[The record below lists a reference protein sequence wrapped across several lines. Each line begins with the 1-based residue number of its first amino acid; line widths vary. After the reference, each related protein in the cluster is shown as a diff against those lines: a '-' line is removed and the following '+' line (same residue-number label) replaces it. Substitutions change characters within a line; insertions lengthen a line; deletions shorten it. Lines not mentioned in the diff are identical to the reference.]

1 MSPSEKRVSSAFGSQ
16 ERSLQAMR
24 IVILNGQITPPE
36 AAAISVYDRG
46 FLYGDSV
53 FETIRTYG
61 GKPFALGEHLARLQ
75 RSADRVFITL
85 PAPLATLEAEVLH
98 GLSVSDNAESFVRIM
113 LTRGTGP
120 LGLDPDLAEKPNRV
134 VLVEPFV
141 PPAPECYAKGVDAI
155 VVHAAR
161 ATDATPAA
169 GAKVANYLT
178 SLLAIREARRKGAVE
193 ALIVDARGS
202 VLEGTTSNVFLV
214 KGGELVTPPDEV
226 GILAG
231 ITRAHV
237 LRAASHIGVKTV
249 LRDVREPELF
259 AADELFISSTLREI
273 LPVVRLDGRTIA
285 NGVPGEVTKR
295 LHEAFRK
302 DVAGAA

>member
-1 MSPSEKRVSSAFGSQ
+1 
-16 ERSLQAMR
+16 MR
-24 IVILNGQITPPE
+24 IVIINGEVTPPE
-36 AAAISVYDRG
+36 TAAISVYDRG

-61 GKPFALGEHLARLQ
+61 ARPFALGEHLARLE
-75 RSADRVFITL
+75 RSAKRVFI
-85 PAPLATLEAEVLH
+85 PLTVSRATLAAELEQ
-98 GLSVSDNAESFVRIM
+98 GLALCQNDESFVRVM

-141 PPAPECYAKGVDAI
+141 PPPAEAYEQGIEAI

-161 ATDATPAA
+161 AADATPAA

-178 SLLAIREARRKGAVE
+178 SLLAIREARRRGAVE
-193 ALIVDARGS
+193 AIIVDARGS

-214 KGGELVTPPDEV
+214 KDGELVTPPETA

-231 ITRAHV
+231 ITRAYV
-237 LRAASHIGVKTV
+237 LRAAADVGVKTA
-249 LRDVREPELF
+249 LRDVRESELF
-259 AADELFISSTLREI
+259 AADELFISSTLREV
-273 LPVVRLDGRTIA
+273 LPVVRLEGRAIA
-285 NGVPGEVTKR
+285 TGRPGLITGR
-295 LHEAFRK
+295 LHGAFRK
-302 DVAGAA
+302 YVAGVG

>member
-1 MSPSEKRVSSAFGSQ
+1 
-16 ERSLQAMR
+16 MR
-24 IVILNGQITPPE
+24 IVIINGEVTPPE
-36 AAAISVYDRG
+36 TAAISVYDRG

-61 GKPFALGEHLARLQ
+61 ARPFALGEHLARLE
-75 RSADRVFITL
+75 RSAERVFI
-85 PAPLATLEAEVLH
+85 PLTVSRATLAAELEQ
-98 GLSVSDNAESFVRIM
+98 GLALCQNDESFVRVM

-141 PPAPECYAKGVDAI
+141 PPPAEAYEQGIEAI

-161 ATDATPAA
+161 AADATPAA

-178 SLLAIREARRKGAVE
+178 SLLAIREARRRGAVE
-193 ALIVDARGS
+193 AIIVDARGS

-214 KGGELVTPPDEV
+214 KDGELVTPPETA

-231 ITRAHV
+231 ITRAYV
-237 LRAASHIGVKTV
+237 LRAAADVGVKTA
-249 LRDVREPELF
+249 LRDVRESELF
-259 AADELFISSTLREI
+259 AADELFISSTLREV
-273 LPVVRLDGRTIA
+273 LPVVRLEGRAIA
-285 NGVPGEVTKR
+285 TGRPGVITGR
-295 LHEAFRK
+295 LHGAFRK
-302 DVAGAA
+302 YVAGVG

>member
-1 MSPSEKRVSSAFGSQ
+1 
-16 ERSLQAMR
+16 MR
-24 IVILNGQITPPE
+24 IVILNGQVTPPE
-36 AAAISVYDRG
+36 TAAISVYDRG

-61 GKPFALGEHLARLQ
+61 GKPFALGEHLARLE
-75 RSADRVFITL
+75 RSAERGFI
-85 PAPLATLEAEVLH
+85 PVPVASDVIASEVER
-98 GLSVSDNAESFVRIM
+98 GLSLAQNPESFVRIM

-141 PPAPECYAKGVDAI
+141 PPPSEAYEKGIEAI
-155 VVHAAR
+155 AVHAAR

-178 SLLAIREARRKGAVE
+178 SLLAIREARRRGATE
-193 ALIVDARGS
+193 AFIVDARGS
-202 VLEGTTSNVFLV
+202 VLEGTTSNVFFV
-214 KGGELVTPPDEV
+214 KAGELVTPPENA

-231 ITRAHV
+231 ITRAYV
-237 LRAASHIGVKTV
+237 LRAAAEIGVGTS
-249 LRDVREPELF
+249 LRDVREAELF
-259 AADELFISSTLREI
+259 DADELFISSTLREI

-285 NGVPGEVTKR
+285 SGGPGPITRR
-295 LHEAFRK
+295 LHETFRK
-302 DVAGAA
+302 YVGGVS

>member
-1 MSPSEKRVSSAFGSQ
+1 
-16 ERSLQAMR
+16 MR
-24 IVILNGQITPPE
+24 IVILNGEVTPPE
-36 AAAISVYDRG
+36 TAAISVYDRG

-61 GKPFALGEHLARLQ
+61 GRPFALGEHLARLE
-75 RSADRVFITL
+75 RSAERVFIPL
-85 PAPLATLEAEVLH
+85 PVSRATLAAELQQ
-98 GLSVSDNAESFVRIM
+98 GLALCENDESFVRIM

-120 LGLDPDLAEKPNRV
+120 IGLDPDLAEKPNRV

-141 PPAPECYAKGVDAI
+141 PPPHEAYEQGIEAI

-178 SLLAIREARRKGAVE
+178 SLLAIREARRRGAVE
-193 ALIVDARGS
+193 AIIVDARGS

-214 KGGELVTPPDEV
+214 KDGELVTPPETA

-231 ITRAHV
+231 ITRAYV
-237 LRAASHIGVKTV
+237 LRAAAEVGVKTA
-249 LRDVREPELF
+249 LRDVREAELF
-259 AADELFISSTLREI
+259 SADELFISSTLREV
-273 LPVVRLDGRTIA
+273 LPVVRLEGRAIA
-285 NGVPGEVTKR
+285 TGRPGVVTGR
-295 LHEAFRK
+295 LHEVFRK
-302 DVAGAA
+302 YVAGVS

>member
-1 MSPSEKRVSSAFGSQ
+1 
-16 ERSLQAMR
+16 MR
-24 IVILNGQITPPE
+24 IVILNGQVTPPD

-61 GKPFALGEHLARLQ
+61 GKPFALAEHLARLE
-75 RSADRVFITL
+75 RSADRVFIPL
-85 PAPLATLEAEVLH
+85 PASTETLAAEVRE
-98 GLSVSDNAESFVRIM
+98 GLRLAENAESFVRIM

-120 LGLDPDLAEKPNRV
+120 LGLDPDLAEKPSRI

-141 PPAPECYAKGVDAI
+141 PPPAEAYEKGIDAI

-178 SLLAIREARRKGAVE
+178 SLLAIREARRRGATE
-193 ALIVDARGS
+193 AFIVDARGS
-202 VLEGTTSNVFLV
+202 VLEGTTSNVFFV
-214 KGGELVTPPDEV
+214 KGGELVTPPENA

-231 ITRAHV
+231 ITRAYV
-237 LRAASHIGVKTV
+237 LRAAGEIGVTTA
-249 LRDVREPELF
+249 LRDVREAELLD
-259 AADELFISSTLREI
+259 ADELFISSTLREI
-273 LPVVRLDGRTIA
+273 LPVVHLEGKAIGTGR
-285 NGVPGEVTKR
+285 PGPVTRR
-295 LHEAFRK
+295 LHEAFRRY
-302 DVAGAA
+302 VAGVS

>member
-1 MSPSEKRVSSAFGSQ
+1 
-16 ERSLQAMR
+16 MR
-24 IVILNGQITPPE
+24 IVILNGQVTPAE

-61 GKPFALGEHLARLQ
+61 GKPFALEEHLARLE
-75 RSADRVFITL
+75 RSAERVFIPL
-85 PAPLATLEAEVLH
+85 PVPRATLAGEVEQ
-98 GLSVSDNAESFVRIM
+98 GLALARNDESFVRIM

-120 LGLDPDLAEKPNRV
+120 LGLDPDLAENPNRI

-141 PPAPECYAKGVDAI
+141 PPPREAYEKGIDAI
-155 VVHAAR
+155 LVHAAR

-169 GAKVANYLT
+169 GAKIANYLT
-178 SLLAIREARRKGAVE
+178 SLLAIREARRKNAVE
-193 ALIVDARGS
+193 AIIVDARGA

-214 KGGELVTPPDEV
+214 KNDELVTPPEHA

-231 ITRAHV
+231 ITRAYV
-237 LRAASHIGVKTV
+237 LRAAADVGLKTA
-249 LRDVREPELF
+249 LRDVPETELF
-259 AADELFISSTLREI
+259 DADELFISSTLREI
-273 LPVVRLDGRTIA
+273 LPVVHLDGRPIA
-285 NGVPGEVTKR
+285 SGRPGAVTRR

-302 DVAGAA
+302 YVAGVS